1 VRARPGTSLGC
12 ASLVVGLV
20 FGSLVACGPIH
31 TTSAIGAAEAAIVQA
46 EEAEAPRLA
55 PYHYWLSRAYLRK
68 AKQVE
73 GYARFEASERFADE
87 ARTEAEKAALTALE
101 RSLKTK
107 IGGSSD
113 GQASP

>member
-1 VRARPGTSLGC
+1 MRARPATSLGC
-12 ASLVVGLV
+12 TLLVVCLAFGGLI
-20 FGSLVACGPIH
+20 GCGPIH
-31 TTSAIGAAEAAIVQA
+31 ATSAIGAAEAAIIQA

-73 GYARFEASERFADE
+73 GHAQFQVSERFADV
-87 ARTEAEKAALTALE
+87 ARSEAEKAALTALE

-107 IGGSSD
+107 IGGGS
-113 GQASP
+113 GRGEFP